1 MIQTTVFYCRF
12 LLLLVS
18 VQFILT
24 MHPLR
29 IIILSLALFS
39 LPELLNAQE
48 LKAKVTVMAARVA
61 TTVDRKIFTTLQTQL
76 NNFMNNRKWTNDV
89 FQENDK
95 IECSFIINI
104 ESAVEPNIYKASL
117 TIQAARP
124 VFNASYQSALVNFID
139 PELLFKYVEFQPVEF
154 NENRVQGTDAGV
166 ANLTAVLAY
175 YAYMIIGLDYD
186 SFSPKSGESYFR
198 KAQNIVNNAPE
209 GSKIAG
215 WRMFDG
221 LRNRYWLNEN
231 LINTKFNIIHDV
243 IYTYYRAG
251 LDKMIENENEAR
263 ANILQAL
270 IQLNALNKENP
281 NSMILQFFMQG
292 KTTELIGIFK
302 KGSFEE
308 KQKAV
313 ELLSLLDIPNANKYK
328 EELK

>member
-1 MIQTTVFYCRF
+1 MRKPFCLF
-12 LLLLVS
+12 LFICFALLSKQS
-18 VQFILT
+18 V
-24 MHPLR
+24 
-29 IIILSLALFS
+29 
-39 LPELLNAQE
+39 AQE
-48 LKAKVTVMAARVA
+48 LKAKVTVMAVRVA

-76 NNFMNNRKWTNDV
+76 NNFMNNRKWTADV
-89 FQENDK
+89 FRDNEK
-95 IECSFIINI
+95 IECSFIVNI
-104 ESAVEPNIYKASL
+104 ESAVEPNVYKASL
-117 TIQAARP
+117 TVQAARP

-154 NENRVQGTDAGV
+154 NENRVQGVDAGV

-186 SFSPKSGESYFR
+186 SFSPKTGEPYFR

-209 GSKIAG
+209 GQRIAG

-251 LDKMIENENEAR
+251 LDKLFENESEAR
-263 ANILQAL
+263 GNILQAL
-270 IQLNALNKENP
+270 IQLNAFNKENP
-281 NSMILQFFMQG
+281 NTMILQFFIQG
-292 KTTELIGIFK
+292 KSNELIGIFK
-302 KGSFEE
+302 KGTPEE
-308 KQKAV
+308 KIKAI
-313 ELLSLLDIPNANKYK
+313 EMLSLLDIPNANKYK